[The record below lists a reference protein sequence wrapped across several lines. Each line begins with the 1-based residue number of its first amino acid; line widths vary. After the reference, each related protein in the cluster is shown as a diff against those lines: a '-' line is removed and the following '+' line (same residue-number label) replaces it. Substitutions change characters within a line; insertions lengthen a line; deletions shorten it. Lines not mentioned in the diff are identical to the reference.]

1 MKGNSLFLKY
11 ILFILGIIS
20 LMPGM
25 VYSQTFKHNEGIA
38 NKKGD
43 YNWNGTQKCHELTY
57 YYYVTKGQKELE
69 LTLPFANGMSDLE
82 PRGYYRWYDWKTDA
96 AMPAPRP

>member
-1 MKGNSLFLKY
+1 MKENSLFFKY

-57 YYYVTKGQKELE
+57 YYYVTIALMMEKDFML
-69 LTLPFANGMSDLE
+69 FALKIIYL
-82 PRGYYRWYDWKTDA
+82 RVWWV
-96 AMPAPRP
+96 